1 MMKKLLLVLATCLP
15 FTLPAQ
21 EKGIH
26 FEHELSW
33 KDVRAKAQKEGKF
46 IFMDCYTTWCGPCK
60 MMSRDIFPQQA
71 VGDFFNDKFISVK
84 VQMDKTAKDDDAVK
98 RWYDDADAIA
108 KEYNVMAYPTF
119 LYFAPDGKL
128 VHLVVGSDS
137 AAAFIAA
144 SAKAL
149 KPETQYYTRMEV
161 MAKNAGNEP
170 DTLKRLAEE
179 AMEMYDG
186 RYSALFASR
195 YLRAVPSVYT
205 SETLQFLDKFTHSS
219 RDTGFVIFRKN
230 PAKVNQVM
238 GAKYAEKKV
247 EQIIFGEEI
256 YANLKEGITPD
267 FKVIETKLQKK
278 YPDLSRRLIDK
289 FRLQFYQGKDYDQ
302 FEKAVKGYIKQ
313 YDKQLDPSDLSSFA
327 RTVARKAKDTAML
340 RTALTWSERAVKEN
354 PGPDAASVQAMLV
367 YRLGDTATAIRLQEG
382 VISDLAAKEKKFQKE
397 YQEKV
402 LDKMKKGESL

>member
-1 MMKKLLLVLATCLP
+1 MMKKLLLMLAACLP
-15 FTLPAQ
+15 LAVLAQ
-21 EKGIH
+21 EKGIR

-33 KDVRAKAQKEGKF
+33 KDIRAKAQKEGKF

-84 VQMDKTAKDDDAVK
+84 VQMDKTANDDAAVK
-98 RWYDDADAIA
+98 SWYDDAAAIA

-161 MAKNAGNEP
+161 MAKNAGNQP

-195 YLRAVPSVYT
+195 YLRAVPDVY
-205 SETLQFLDKFTHSS
+205 SPDALRFLDKFTRSS
-219 RDTGFVIFRKN
+219 RDTGFTIFRKN

-238 GAKYAEKKV
+238 GAHYAEKKV

-256 YANLKEGITPD
+256 YADLKEGITPD
-267 FKVIETKLQKK
+267 FKVIATKLKKK
-278 YPDLSRRLIDK
+278 YPDLSAKLMDK
-289 FRLQFYQGKDYDQ
+289 FRLQWYQGKDYDQ
-302 FEKAVKGYIKQ
+302 FEKVVKVYIKQ

-340 RTALTWSERAVKEN
+340 RAALAWSERAVKED
-354 PGPDAASVQAMLV
+354 PRPESVGVQAMLV
-367 YRLGDTATAIRLQEG
+367 YRLGDTAAAIRLQEG
-382 VISDLAAKEKKFQKE
+382 VVNDLSAKEKKYQRE

-402 LDKMKKGESL
+402 LDKMKKGETL